1 MNLQIMAI
9 IAAVF
14 HLLGIASAVQAIME
28 TRTPQGAV
36 AWVLGLIT
44 FPYVAVPAYWVFG
57 RSRFRG
63 FVALRRADLVK
74 TVPAAR
80 RYLDELKTGN
90 LIAFPER
97 QKELSIEKLAKLPFT
112 VGNDVEL
119 LVDGKTTFDSIFEGI
134 QRAEDYILVQFY
146 ILRADG
152 LGGRLKDRLAAKARQ
167 GVRVCVLYDEVGSND
182 LPDTYLSA
190 MAAAGI
196 QAHKFNTTKGRANR
210 FQINFRNHRKIV
222 VVDGQEAW
230 VGGHNVGDEYL
241 GKDPKSSPWRDT
253 HVRVC
258 GPVVQAIQLTFAED
272 WHWACGA
279 MLDLK
284 WQPKPCA
291 SGRSVAALEL
301 PSGPADM
308 LETCTLFFIK
318 AIQGAEHRLWIASP
332 YFVPDEQFIT
342 ALQLAVL
349 KGVDVRLI
357 IPRKTDNLLVSLT
370 HWAYIAPLQQLG
382 VKVYWYEKGFMHQKV
397 VLIDDDYATVG
408 TANFDNRSFRL
419 NFEITVVVADQRF
432 NSKVARML
440 EADFTRS
447 RLVSAAD
454 IRAKGPLFR
463 FAVRAAQLTAPIQ

>member
-1 MNLQIMAI
+1 
-9 IAAVF
+9 
-14 HLLGIASAVQAIME
+14 ME

-57 RSRFRG
+57 RSKFQG

-74 TVPAAR
+74 TIPAAR
-80 RYLDELKTGN
+80 RYLDELKARQ
-90 LIAFPER
+90 LVAFPER
-97 QKELSIEKLAKLPFT
+97 QKELSIEKLAKLPFS
-112 VGNDVEL
+112 VGNNVEL
-119 LVDGKTTFDSIFEGI
+119 LVDGQDTFDSIFDGI
-134 QRAEDYILVQFY
+134 QRAEHYILVQFY

-152 LGGRLKDRLAAKARQ
+152 LGIQLKDRLAAKAQQ
-167 GVRVCVLYDEVGSND
+167 GARIFVLYDEVGSNE
-182 LPDTYLSA
+182 LPDAYLSA
-190 MAAAGI
+190 MTAAGI
-196 QAHKFNTTKGRANR
+196 QIRKFNTTKGRANR

-222 VVDGQEAW
+222 VADGKEAW

-241 GKDPKSSPWRDT
+241 GKDPTSSPWRDT
-253 HVRVC
+253 HMRVV
-258 GPVVQAIQLTFAED
+258 GPVVQAIQLTFTED
-272 WHWACGA
+272 WHWASGA

-284 WQPKPCA
+284 WQPEPA
-291 SGRSVAALEL
+291 TSGRSMAALAL
-301 PSGPADM
+301 PSGPADI

-318 AIQGAEHRLWIASP
+318 AIQSAERRLWIASP

-357 IPRKTDNLLVSLT
+357 IPRKTDNTLVSLT
-370 HWAYIAPLQQLG
+370 HWAYIAPLQHLG

-419 NFEITVVVADQRF
+419 NFEITVVVADQGF
-432 NSKVARML
+432 NDEVARML
-440 EADFTRS
+440 EADFASS
-447 RLVSAAD
+447 RLVTEAD

>member
-1 MNLQIMAI
+1 MNLQILAI

-14 HLLGIASAVQAIME
+14 HVLGIASAVQAIME

-57 RSRFRG
+57 RSKFRG
-63 FVALRRADLVK
+63 FVALRRAELVK

-80 RYLDELKTGN
+80 RYLNKLKTRQ
-90 LIAFPER
+90 LIAFPDR

-112 VGNDVEL
+112 LGNNVEL
-119 LVDGKTTFDSIFEGI
+119 LVDGQDTFDSIFEGI
-134 QRAEDYILVQFY
+134 QRAERYILVQFY
-146 ILRADG
+146 ILRADT
-152 LGGRLKDRLAAKARQ
+152 LGSRLKDRLAARARQ
-167 GVRVCVLYDEVGSND
+167 GVRVYVLYDEVGSND
-182 LPDTYLSA
+182 LPDAYLSA
-190 MAAAGI
+190 MTAAGI
-196 QAHKFNTTKGRANR
+196 QARKFNTTQGRANR

-222 VVDGQEAW
+222 VVDGKEAW

-241 GKDPKSSPWRDT
+241 GQDPKSGPWRDT
-253 HVRVC
+253 HVRVF
-258 GPVVQAIQLTFAED
+258 GPVAQAIQLTFAED
-272 WHWACGA
+272 WHWASGA
-279 MLDLK
+279 MLDLE
-284 WQPKPCA
+284 WIPTPCS
-291 SGRSVAALEL
+291 SGKSIAALAL
-301 PSGPADM
+301 PSGPADI

-318 AIQGAEHRLWIASP
+318 AIQSAERRLWIASP

-357 IPRKTDNLLVSLT
+357 IPRKTDNTLVSLT
-370 HWAYIAPLQQLG
+370 HWAYITPLQHLG
-382 VKVYWYEKGFMHQKV
+382 VKVYWYGKGFMHQKV

-419 NFEITVVVADQRF
+419 NFEITAVVADQGF
-432 NSKVARML
+432 NGEVARML
-440 EADFTRS
+440 EADFARS
-447 RLVSAAD
+447 RLVTEAD

>member
-1 MNLQIMAI
+1 MNLQILAI

-14 HLLGIASAVQAIME
+14 HVLGIASAVQAIME

-57 RSRFRG
+57 RSKFRG
-63 FVALRRADLVK
+63 FVALHRSDLIK
-74 TVPAAR
+74 TAPAAR
-80 RYLDELKTGN
+80 RYLEELKTGQ
-90 LIAFPER
+90 LIAFPDR
-97 QKELSIEKLAKLPFT
+97 QKALSVEKLAKLPFT

-119 LVDGKTTFDSIFEGI
+119 LVDGQDTFDSIFEGI
-134 QRAEDYILVQFY
+134 QRAERYILVQFY
-146 ILRADG
+146 ILRGDG
-152 LGGRLKDRLAAKARQ
+152 LGKQLNRRLADKARQ
-167 GVRVCVLYDEVGSND
+167 GVQVYVLYDEIGSHD
-182 LPDTYLSA
+182 LPDTYVSE

-196 QAHKFNTTKGRANR
+196 QAYPFNTTKGRANR

-241 GKDPKSSPWRDT
+241 GKDPKSRPWRDT
-253 HVRVC
+253 HVKVY
-258 GPVVQAIQLTFAED
+258 GPVALAIQLTFAED
-272 WHWACGA
+272 WHWASGA
-279 MLDLK
+279 MLDLE
-284 WQPKPCA
+284 WIPTPCS
-291 SGRSVAALEL
+291 SGKSIAALAL
-301 PSGPADM
+301 PSGPADI

-318 AIQGAEHRLWIASP
+318 AIQSAERRLWIASP

-357 IPRKTDNLLVSLT
+357 IPRKTDNTLVSLT
-370 HWAYIAPLQQLG
+370 HWAYITPLQHLG
-382 VKVYWYEKGFMHQKV
+382 VKVYWYGKGFMHQKV

-419 NFEITVVVADQRF
+419 NFEITAVVADQGF
-432 NSKVARML
+432 NGEVARML
-440 EADFTRS
+440 EADFARS
-447 RLVSAAD
+447 RLVTEAD

>member
-1 MNLQIMAI
+1 
-9 IAAVF
+9 
-14 HLLGIASAVQAIME
+14 ME

-57 RSRFRG
+57 RSKFRG

-80 RYLDELKTGN
+80 RYLDELKTRQ

-97 QKELSIEKLAKLPFT
+97 QNELSIEKLAKLPFT

-119 LVDGKTTFDSIFEGI
+119 LVDGQDTFDSIFEGI
-134 QRAEDYILVQFY
+134 QRAENYILVQFY

-152 LGGRLKDRLAAKARQ
+152 LGSRLKDRLAAKAQQ
-167 GVRVCVLYDEVGSND
+167 GVRVYVLYDEVGSND
-182 LPDTYLSA
+182 LPDTYLSE
-190 MAAAGI
+190 MTAAGI
-196 QAHKFNTTKGRANR
+196 RANKFNTTKGRANR

-241 GKDPKSSPWRDT
+241 GKDPTSAPWRDT

-258 GPVVQAIQLTFAED
+258 GPVAQAIQLTFAED
-272 WHWACGA
+272 WHWASGA
-279 MLDLK
+279 MLDLE
-284 WQPKPCA
+284 WQPEPCV
-291 SGRSVAALEL
+291 SGRSVATLAL
-301 PSGPADM
+301 PSGPADI

-318 AIQGAEHRLWIASP
+318 AIQSAERRLWIASP

-349 KGVDVRLI
+349 KGVDVRLM
-357 IPRKTDNLLVSLT
+357 IPRKTDNMLVSLT
-370 HWAYIAPLQQLG
+370 HWAYITPLQQLG
-382 VKVYWYEKGFMHQKV
+382 VKVYWYDEGFMHQKV

-419 NFEITVVVADQRF
+419 NFEITVVVADQQF
-432 NSKVARML
+432 SNEVARML

-447 RLVSAAD
+447 RLVGAED

-463 FAVRAAQLTAPIQ
+463 FVVRAAQLTAPIQ